1 MLNEYYGR
9 KFIKVGEIEKIVG
22 YNMRVTRS
30 PIDDKDFFE
39 RKLMAEVSEG
49 ELVIEIL
56 EREMKTHLLVN
67 EEFRNLLN

>member
-1 MLNEYYGR
+1 
-9 KFIKVGEIEKIVG
+9 
-22 YNMRVTRS
+22 MRVTRS